1 MTTVVAMTPTFSAK
15 QLTAAFFFYPIRIEY
30 PDKCGDNRRKSDP
43 VQGIVLNSILKGIY
57 FYLQHKSVWN
67 ESIRTHSSSVISQL
81 TIPQLKE
88 ISSTNHEKSEVEME
102 VDNPRRERK
111 RIRGSFSVGPSVTSI
126 DILSNS

>member
-1 MTTVVAMTPTFSAK
+1 M
-15 QLTAAFFFYPIRIEY
+15 
-30 PDKCGDNRRKSDP
+30 
-43 VQGIVLNSILKGIY
+43 LNSILKGIY

-102 VDNPRRERK
+102 VDNPRRDRK

-126 DILSNS
+126 DILSNSQSMSEKQWPQPVLLLKDKEHPI